1 VWRMSPIGPKVLHNE
16 QLWSLQPLLRAYAL
30 SYAAS
35 TGPRLLSYL
44 TTIRRRDLTVQQK
57 LQLLLVILKTSAQ
70 LNRFPTACTIL
81 VAGPTLATRLLL
93 SLIRRLLESTGRI
106 RARLG
111 DLTNVQR
118 VRFVSTFLCAWLA
131 FNLLNRDKDWSRKR
145 ARSRGALDL
154 HTNTLH
160 GPNRHRLPSPGYRPK
175 FAGKTIDFTL
185 FAFTRALDITAIT
198 AWRRW
203 RSSARHPEHRA
214 PRLSSFAIQFMDP
227 WIFASSAS
235 IIMWA
240 WFYSPERLP
249 RAYNRWI
256 SRAADIDQRLITALR
271 RCREGEFVYGKETGQ
286 APLLTSLCN
295 ELGMPPEW
303 GDPVKTVPIPCEL
316 YHCARVGCETHG
328 LSRFVNSFKFA
339 MELYLPL
346 QLLTKVRTPNRA
358 AVMSALKSAIR
369 SSSFLAAFVALF
381 YYTVCL
387 ARTRLG
393 PRIFS
398 KATVSPQMWDSGLCM
413 LAGCMAC
420 GWSILIEKPS
430 RRQEIA
436 FFVAPRALATL
447 LPRVYDKAYQRRE
460 QIAFACSM
468 AIVLTT
474 AKSTS
479 SDRIRGVLGRVL
491 KNVLA
496 E

>member
-1 VWRMSPIGPKVLHNE
+1 MSPTTAKLLPYE
-16 QLWSLQPLLRAYAL
+16 QLRSLRPLLRAYSL

-35 TGPRLLSYL
+35 TGPRLLGYL
-44 TTIRRRDLTVQQK
+44 NTITRRDLTLEQK
-57 LQLLLVILKTSAQ
+57 LQLLLVILRTSAQ
-70 LNRFPTACTIL
+70 PNRFPTACTIL
-81 VAGPTLATRLLL
+81 VAGPTLATRFLL
-93 SLIRRLLESTGRI
+93 SLIRRVLESTGKS

-111 DLTNVQR
+111 DVSNVQR
-118 VRFVSTFLCAWLA
+118 IRFVSTFACASLA
-131 FNLLNRDKDWSRKR
+131 FNLLNRDKEWSRKR
-145 ARSRGALDL
+145 SRSRGAIDL
-154 HTNTLH
+154 HANILH
-160 GPNRHRLPSPGYRPK
+160 PPNKHHLPPPGYSPK
-175 FAGKTIDFTL
+175 LAGKTIDFTL
-185 FAFTRALDITAIT
+185 FAFTRALDILAIA
-198 AWRRW
+198 AWTRW
-203 RSSARHPEHRA
+203 RSSARHPEHKA
-214 PRLSSFAIQFMDP
+214 PRLSSFAKQFADP

-271 RCREGEFVYGKETGQ
+271 RCREGEFVYGSETGQ

-316 YHCARVGCETHG
+316 YHGARIGCETHG
-328 LSRFVNSFKFA
+328 LSRFVTSFKFA

-346 QLLTKVRTPNRA
+346 QLLTKIRAPSRA
-358 AVMSALKSAIR
+358 AAVSALKSATR

-387 ARTRLG
+387 TRTRLG

-398 KATVSPQMWDSGLCM
+398 KATISPQMWDSGLCV

-420 GWSILIEKPS
+420 GWSILIEKPN
-430 RRQEIA
+430 RKQEIA
-436 FFVAPRALATL
+436 SFVAPRALATL
-447 LPRVYDKAYQRRE
+447 LPRVYNKAHQRRE
-460 QIAFACSM
+460 QIVFACSM

-479 SDRIRGVLGRVL
+479 SDRVRGVLGKVL
-491 KNVLA
+491 TNVLA